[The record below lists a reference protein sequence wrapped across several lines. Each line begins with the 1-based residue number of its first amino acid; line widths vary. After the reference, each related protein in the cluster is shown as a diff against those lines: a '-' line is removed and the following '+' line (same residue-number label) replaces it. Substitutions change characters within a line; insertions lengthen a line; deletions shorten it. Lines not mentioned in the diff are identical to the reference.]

1 MEILQIKNRKTKRS
15 VRRGSRQGI
24 RLLICIFIFVFLSG
38 TAFAL
43 SPGSLDIVSILYF
56 QLPDYEFPIFAP
68 PTVTSPA
75 TSSVTLI
82 GF

>member
-1 MEILQIKNRKTKRS
+1 MRIKKRKTKRS
-15 VRRGSRQGI
+15 VRQGSRQGI

-43 SPGSLDIVSILYF
+43 SPGSLDIVSTLYF

-68 PTVTSPA
+68 PAVTSPA
-75 TSSVTLI
+75 AISVTLI